1 LKSPLLRLY
10 HHVTSYNLGPKIFFS
25 HFVVA
30 LSAIVIYVAVSSLT
44 PTLFGNLLAGIAA
57 TAAAVAASLFVS
69 RRIVSP
75 IRSMM
80 EATRRI
86 SDGRYDERV
95 PVREQDELGGL
106 SESFNAMAAALDEVE
121 RQRREFVAD
130 VSHELKTPLSTLQGY
145 LEGLM
150 DGVVEPSEE
159 TWALLYAETERMRR
173 LAEDLRQL
181 SRAETG
187 QLDLSLEPVAPG
199 DLVRRAVEGVRPLF
213 AEKDVEVE
221 ARVPGQLPRASAD
234 ADRSLQ
240 VLSNLLSNALRHT
253 PAGGRVVAGVE
264 AVEGGLSFRV
274 SDTGAGL
281 SAEHLPRVFDRF
293 YRIEKSRSRENGGS
307 GLGLAISRALI
318 EAMGGRVWAES
329 AGPGK
334 GSTFGFTLPRA
345 EDAPDAGHRDL
356 QPGVSQKP

>member
-1 LKSPLLRLY
+1 MKNPIRRIY
-10 HHVTSYNLGPKIFFS
+10 DYVTSYNLGPKLFLS

-30 LSAIVIYVAVSSLT
+30 LSAIVIFVVVSSLT
-44 PTLFGNLLAGIAA
+44 PTFFGTLLAGLAA
-57 TAAAVAASLFVS
+57 TAAAVTASLFVS
-69 RRIVSP
+69 GRIVSP

-80 EATRRI
+80 KATRRI

-95 PVREQDELGGL
+95 LVREHDELGDL

-130 VSHELKTPLSTLQGY
+130 VSHELKTPLSTLQVA

-159 TWALLYAETERMRR
+159 TWALLYDESERMRR
-173 LAEDLRQL
+173 LVEDLRQL

-187 QLDLSLEPVAPG
+187 QLDLDVEPIAPE
-199 DLVRRAVEGVRPLF
+199 DLVRRAVEGMRPLF
-213 AEKDVEVE
+213 AEKGVEIE
-221 ARVPGQLPRASAD
+221 ARASDQLPSAAADEVRAV
-234 ADRSLQ
+234 Q

-253 PAGGRVVAGVE
+253 PAGGKVAVGAE
-264 AVEGGLSFRV
+264 PCKEGLSFRV

-281 SAEHLPRVFDRF
+281 AAEHLNRVFDRF
-293 YRIEKSRSRENGGS
+293 YRIEKSRSRDNGGS
-307 GLGLAISRALI
+307 GLGLAISRALV
-318 EAMGGRVWAES
+318 EAMGGRMWAES
-329 AGPGK
+329 AGPGE

-345 EDAPDAGHRDL
+345 EPAPEIGRERSS
-356 QPGVSQKP
+356 PGVARKS